1 MIEYSEAIQILR
13 QAAQSEKASLG
24 VERVALDDSLGRIAA
39 ARVVSTET
47 VPPYA
52 NSAMDGFAIH
62 SKWTEGASAHDP
74 KRFPVLGLIVAG
86 DAPPQLVCGPA
97 LSKQPGVFEIMTGAP
112 FPTGPEIFD
121 AAIKIEDVLVKRNE
135 QGVATE
141 IEIKEE
147 ATEWQN
153 YRDAGEDFQ
162 VGTEVLKPSVRIE
175 SQHIISLAALGVP
188 ELAVQRRPR
197 IALISTGR
205 ELAPLGQA
213 LKPGQ
218 IRNSSAHFL
227 IAASKQLGADCRYY
241 GVIADD
247 PKEFARTIERAL
259 AEKPDLIITT
269 GAVSMGIHDF
279 IGASLK
285 ELGAEIIF
293 HKVSIRPGKPI
304 LFARFKEGPAVFG
317 LPGNPVSTVVGM
329 KFFVEPYLRELQARP
344 QEIPIRARFQ
354 SAGRPMRKPPGL
366 RCFYKARLTL
376 SEGEPQ
382 VEALAEQMSFMV
394 RPLLEANAWVVFSEQ
409 GNQIADQQWVD
420 VYPVEGFRL

>member
-1 MIEYSEAIQILR
+1 MIEYSEALKILK
-13 QAAQSEKASLG
+13 QAAESETANLYA
-24 VERVALDDSLGRIAA
+24 ERVALDDSLGRIAA
-39 ARVVSTET
+39 KRVVSMET

-62 SKWTEGASAHDP
+62 SKWTEGASADDP

-86 DAPPQLVCGPA
+86 DAPIQLECGPR
-97 LSKQPGVFEIMTGAP
+97 SSQQPGVFEIMTGAP
-112 FPTGPEIFD
+112 FPTGPERFD
-121 AAIKIEDVLVKRNE
+121 ATIKIEDVLVKRNAE
-135 QGVATE
+135 GSAIE
-141 IEIKEE
+141 IEIKEA

-162 VGTEVLKPSVRIE
+162 IGTEVLRPSVRIE
-175 SQHIISLAALGVP
+175 SQHIISLASLGVS
-188 ELAVQRRPR
+188 ELEVQRRPR

-247 PKEFARTIERAL
+247 TKEFARTMASAL
-259 AEKPDLIITT
+259 TEKPDLIITT

-285 ELGAEIIF
+285 ELGAKIVF
-293 HKVSIRPGKPI
+293 HKVAIRPGKPI
-304 LFARFKEGPAVFG
+304 LFARFKKGPAVFG
-317 LPGNPVSTVVGM
+317 LPGNPVSTIVGM
-329 KFFVEPYLRELQARP
+329 KFFVEPYLRALQGRA

-354 SAGRPMRKPPGL
+354 SAGRTTKKPPGL

-382 VEALAEQMSFMV
+382 VAALAEQMSFMV
-394 RPLLEANAWVVFSEQ
+394 RPLLEANAWAVFSEP
-409 GNQIADQQWVD
+409 GNQIADQEWVD